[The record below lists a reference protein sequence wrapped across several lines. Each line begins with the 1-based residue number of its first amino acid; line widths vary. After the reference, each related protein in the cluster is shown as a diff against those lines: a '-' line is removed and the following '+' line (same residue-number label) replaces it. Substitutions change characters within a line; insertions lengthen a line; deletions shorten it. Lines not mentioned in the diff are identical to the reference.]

1 MVELAG
7 ARWPEVAAGE
17 REVLVVPVGALEQ
30 HGPHLPLDTDAV
42 VADAVARRLY
52 AARPAAG
59 LAPVLPFGASGEH
72 AGFPGTLS
80 IGTEAV
86 RLVVVELV
94 RHAAADW
101 DAVLVVNAHG
111 GNRDALRA
119 AVETCRYEGRRL
131 DVVHLG
137 TPGMD
142 AHAGRAE
149 TSMMLHLAPDRV
161 RADLA
166 EAGETAPVAELLPRL
181 VADGVAAVSPNGV
194 LGDPAGAS
202 AAEGE
207 RLVARLVAR
216 AVAAYDRC
224 LTAARAAAEA
234 AGGAATGA

>member
-1 MVELAG
+1 MADLSD
-7 ARWPEVAAGE
+7 ARWPDVAAGS
-17 REVLVVPVGALEQ
+17 RDVLVVPVGSLEQ
-30 HGPHLPLDTDAV
+30 HGPHLPLDTDAFL
-42 VADAVARRLY
+42 AGAVAERLC
-52 AARPAAG
+52 AERPAAG

-101 DAVLVVNAHG
+101 GAVLVVNGHG
-111 GNRDALRA
+111 GNLDALRQA
-119 AVETCRYEGRRL
+119 AELCRYEGRRL

-137 TPGMD
+137 VPGMD

-149 TSMMLHLAPDRV
+149 TSLMLHLAPERV
-161 RADLA
+161 RPELA
-166 EAGETAPVAELLPRL
+166 AAGDVRPVAELLPEL
-181 VADGVAAVSPNGV
+181 ATSGVRAVSPNGV

-202 AAEGE
+202 AEEGG
-207 RLVARLVAR
+207 RLLARLVAA

-224 LTAARAAAEA
+224 LGSVRPP
-234 AGGAATGA
+234 AGEE